1 MAKAK
6 FTSALSLQALDDLA
20 ILGENI
26 RLARRARGWSLDE
39 AAIRFLM
46 SKSTLQ
52 SVEKGDPKTSIG
64 AYLAALD
71 VMGLADGIDSL
82 GASHRDPITRQSRR

>member
-6 FTSALSLQALDDLA
+6 FTNALSLEALDNLT

-39 AAIRFLM
+39 AALRFLM

-71 VMGLADGIDSL
+71 VMGIAEGVESL
-82 GASHRDPITRQSRR
+82 GASHRDAITRQRG

>member
-6 FTSALSLQALDDLA
+6 FTNALSLESLDNLA
-20 ILGENI
+20 IFGENI

-39 AAIRFLM
+39 AAMRFLM

-52 SVEKGDPKTSIG
+52 CVEKGDPKTSIG

-71 VMGLADGIDSL
+71 VMGIADGVDSL